1 MWPLIA
7 FAALPIVEIALFIL
21 VGGWIGLWPTL
32 GLVLLAAFAGTTI
45 IRTLGARTALNL
57 RTAMSGVRDPS
68 GPIADAAMMM
78 VAAVLLIVPGFL
90 TDLAAIALLLPPVRQ
105 LILKSVAVRV
115 SLRGG
120 AVGGTR
126 ETHRPDVIDGD
137 FTDVTPAPDQP
148 RRPSGWT
155 QH

>member
-1 MWPLIA
+1 MWVLIA
-7 FAALPIVEIALFIL
+7 LAALPIVEIALFIL

-32 GLVLLAAFAGTTI
+32 GLVLLAAFAGTAI
-45 IRTLGARTALNL
+45 LRTLGARTAVNL
-57 RTAMSGVRDPS
+57 RSAMSGMRNPS

-90 TDLAAIALLLPPVRQ
+90 TDIAAIALLLPPLRH
-105 LILKSVAVRV
+105 LILKSVTARV
-115 SLRGG
+115 TLRGG
-120 AVGGTR
+120 PPGGEHEAR
-126 ETHRPDVIDGD
+126 RPDVIEGD
-137 FTDVTPAPDQP
+137 FTDVTPDQGKP